1 MKRFQIGLVLSREV
15 YNYVDL
21 LTPLGDV
28 IILSPGNQDYKKT
41 DLIVV
46 PHLIGL
52 DPYSTNISGSNG
64 RDAQFFPHNFI
75 GRHIANI
82 MANDYTIL
90 GLGDGAVN
98 LYSRLNLQVEVME
111 EYIGYRADYT
121 NIEYVRKNK
130 AIIGFSYKKVY
141 GLNEFSY
148 DRVLTILK
156 ENTDDSQTVGEL
168 YSQ

>member
-75 GRHIANI
+75 GKHIANI

-111 EYIGYRADYT
+111 EYIGYRADYS

-130 AIIGFSYKKVY
+130 AIVGFNYKRVY
-141 GLNEFSY
+141 GLNEFDY
-148 DRVLTILK
+148 NRVLTILQ
-156 ENTDDSQTVGEL
+156 ENSDTKTVNGLHSQ
-168 YSQ
+168 